1 MNPSSRSRM
10 ALKPFLDMVVS
21 FCAGSSKD
29 ELAEVVVALAKEV
42 SVSERS
48 KFIARIESCSRAP
61 GSPEGTDANR
71 VEALLEAIEAI
82 DQSVTERIESIEDGT
97 YWEIYGEWDDDY
109 RFDEEPDYFTD
120 QQFDRL
126 TGLFIE
132 ADKLFVDDRLEEA
145 REVYQALFT
154 LIDGIEEVTVILPR
168 HESRIKT
175 DVREARARHCR
186 CIYETLEG
194 MDTIDRFMSAIAP
207 DAHVTGIEDLSGE
220 CYPMIQDVID
230 TRPGEMKDLDSFL
243 FSWKEELLKT
253 ELGGRRAEL
262 VLETVFRLE
271 GIEGVAGLA
280 RAWKDRQPRGYVFWV
295 RQLKRE
301 GAWED
306 VNRVG
311 MEGLDALP
319 EGGFRE
325 WVALSMVAAGRAMND
340 PTIVLRGKRERFFS
354 CVCDHN
360 MLDLLEEAER
370 QEARESELRV
380 AIEFMRK
387 RKDRK
392 ERYGEEALFLKALL
406 AAGELESAFEEVRKE
421 KSIGWS
427 SGHSGAGVVFGSVLS
442 VVAGHSGEAVTIRT
456 VLEEYADRE
465 FAYSMSVVRVDD
477 HKHAVGLCKEILR
490 GLEQAGCPKRERT
503 KYFNWAKRVG
513 EDRIDSIV
521 SNKHRKAYRRAAE
534 VLCALAEAYVVMG
547 VKDKAIDLV
556 NVFCSEKYRR
566 HSAFRKEVRHVIGSS
581 RLLRQIPLRV

>member
-1 MNPSSRSRM
+1 MNPSSSSRM
-10 ALKPFLDMVVS
+10 ALKPFLDTVIS
-21 FCAGSSKD
+21 FCESSSKG
-29 ELAEVVVALAKEV
+29 ELADVVVALAKEV

-48 KFIARIESCSRAP
+48 EFIARIESCSPAP
-61 GSPEGTDANR
+61 GSPEGTDASR
-71 VEALLEAIEAI
+71 AEALVEAVQAIE
-82 DQSVTERIESIEDGT
+82 QSVTERIESIEDGT

-120 QQFDRL
+120 QQFDQL

-145 REVYQALFT
+145 REVYQALFA
-154 LIDGIEEVTVILPR
+154 LIDGIEEATVVLPR
-168 HESRIKT
+168 YDSRIKT

-186 CIYETLEG
+186 CVYETLEG
-194 MDTIDRFMSAIAP
+194 RDAIDRFMSAMAP
-207 DAHVTGIEDLSGE
+207 DAHVTGVEDLSVE

-230 TRPGEMKDLDSFL
+230 ARPGEMKDLDSFL

-253 ELGGRRAEL
+253 EPGDRRAEL
-262 VLETVFRLE
+262 VLETAFRLE
-271 GIEGVAGLA
+271 GLDGVTGLA
-280 RAWKDRQPRGYVFWV
+280 RAWKNRQPRGYIFWL
-295 RQLKRE
+295 RQLKRQ

-325 WVALSMVAAGRAMND
+325 CVALSMVEAGRAMND
-340 PTIVLRGKRERFFS
+340 STIVLRGKRERFFS

-360 MLDLLEEAER
+360 LLDLLEEAER

-387 RKDRK
+387 RNDRK
-392 ERYGEEALFLKALL
+392 ERYGEGALFLKALL
-406 AAGELESAFEEVRKE
+406 AAGELENAYQEVRKE
-421 KSIGWS
+421 KSVGWS
-427 SGHSGAGVVFGSVLS
+427 SGDGGAGVVFGSVLS
-442 VVAGHSGEAVTIRT
+442 VAAGHSGKAVTIRT

-465 FAYSMSVVRVDD
+465 FAFSMSGAWVDY
-477 HKHAVGLCKEILR
+477 HKPSVGFCMEILR
-490 GLEQAGCPKRERT
+490 GLMQAGCPEKERT
-503 KYFNWAKRVG
+503 KYFNWAKKIG

-534 VLCALAEAYVVMG
+534 VLCALAEVYVVMG

-556 NVFCSEKYRR
+556 NEFCSEKYRR

-581 RLLRQIPLRV
+581 SLLKQIPLRA

>member
-1 MNPSSRSRM
+1 VNPSSRSRM
-10 ALKPFLDMVVS
+10 ALKPFLDTVIS
-21 FCAGSSKD
+21 FCASSSKD
-29 ELAEVVVALAKEV
+29 ELADVVVALAKEV

-48 KFIARIESCSRAP
+48 EFISRIESYSHTP
-61 GSPEGTDANR
+61 GSPEGTNADR
-71 VEALLEAIEAI
+71 VEVLLDAIEAL

-97 YWEIYGEWDDDY
+97 YCEVDGKWDDDY
-109 RFDEEPDYFTD
+109 RFDEEPYYFAD
-120 QQFDRL
+120 EQFDQL
-126 TGLFIE
+126 ACLITE

-145 REVYQALFT
+145 REVFQALFT
-154 LIDGIEEVTVILPR
+154 LIDGIEEVAVVLPR
-168 HESRIKT
+168 HESRTET
-175 DVREARARHCR
+175 DFREARARYCR

-194 MDTIDRFMSAIAP
+194 RAAVDSFMSAMAP
-207 DAHVTGIEDLSGE
+207 GAHVAGIEDLSDE

-230 TRPGEMKDLDSFL
+230 AKPGEMKDLDSFL
-243 FSWKEELLKT
+243 LSWKGELLKT

-271 GIEGVAGLA
+271 GMEGVAGLA
-280 RAWKDRQPRGYVFWV
+280 RAWKDRQPRGFVFWV
-295 RQLKRE
+295 RQLKRQ
-301 GAWED
+301 GTWED

-325 WVALSMVAAGRAMND
+325 WVALSMVEAGRAMND
-340 PTIVLRGKRERFFS
+340 PTIVLRGKRERFYS

-360 MLDLLEEAER
+360 LLDFLEEAER
-370 QEARESELRV
+370 QEARESELGA

-387 RKDRK
+387 RNDRK

-427 SGHSGAGVVFGSVLS
+427 SGDSGAGVVFGSALS
-442 VVAGHSGEAVTIRT
+442 VAAGHSGEAVTIRT

-465 FAYSMSVVRVDD
+465 FAYSMSVLWVDNQ
-477 HKHAVGLCKEILR
+477 KPAVGFCKEILR
-490 GLEQAGCPKRERT
+490 GLEQAGCPERERT
-503 KYFNWAKRVG
+503 KYFDWAKKIG
-513 EDRIDSIV
+513 KDRIDNIV
-521 SNKHRKAYRRAAE
+521 SSKHRKAYRRAAE

-547 VKDKAIDLV
+547 AKDKAVDLV
-556 NVFCSEKYRR
+556 NVFCSEKYGR

-581 RLLRQIPLRV
+581 RLLKQIPLRA